1 MGVSPRSPL
10 AATMLATAFVR
21 APPCTQ
27 NNNCLQD
34 RRVRAM
40 FPPIITSTTT
50 TTTART
56 RDFIN
61 NFKYNQPSSSS
72 RVAGTTVAT
81 AHRGATAL
89 LDPTTTTAAI
99 NFFNGIRLPA
109 ILVAGASLAGIFAM
123 TEGVNNT
130 SGMSKLQIFLLRL
143 YHVTS
148 LLSFCLSLSSIV
160 TSTTATTLLLLSEF
174 SMVSKVDKKLGLDA
188 YHFLRSNMNFEF
200 LYTRWSFLVSVAF
213 LIMSTTMRI
222 LLQFELFKPKRRLA
236 GWSVVST
243 MAGVMTFIIGYAN
256 TTQHC
261 WPSFW
266 GLTKEIFQIIWKRAY
281 INRQPMFLA
290 SLALFTVGTLLTVR
304 FLMPGAVEHDQLAD
318 HDRYT

>member
-1 MGVSPRSPL
+1 
-10 AATMLATAFVR
+10 MLASAFVR
-21 APPCTQ
+21 APGRHT
-27 NNNCLQD
+27 NCLQND
-34 RRVRAM
+34 QTI
-40 FPPIITSTTT
+40 FPPTTITTITQDYFINNYNQPATSIRGAGAVATATTT
-50 TTTART
+50 T
-56 RDFIN
+56 
-61 NFKYNQPSSSS
+61 
-72 RVAGTTVAT
+72 VH
-81 AHRGATAL
+81 AHRRAITL

-99 NFFNGIRLPA
+99 NFFNGSRLPA
-109 ILVAGASLAGIFAM
+109 ILIAGASLAGLFAM

-143 YHVTS
+143 YHVAS

-174 SMVSKVDKKLGLDA
+174 SMVSNVDKKLGLDV

-213 LIMSTTMRI
+213 LIMSTTMRM

-243 MAGVMTFIIGYAN
+243 MAGVMTFLIGYAN

-290 SLALFTVGTLLTVR
+290 SLTSFAIGILLTVR

-318 HDRYT
+318 HDGYT